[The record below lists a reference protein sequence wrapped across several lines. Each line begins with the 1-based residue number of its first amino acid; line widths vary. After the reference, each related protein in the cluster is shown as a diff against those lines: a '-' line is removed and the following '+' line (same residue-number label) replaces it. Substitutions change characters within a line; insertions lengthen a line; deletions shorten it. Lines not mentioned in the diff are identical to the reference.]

1 MHPLKTFTLFVSL
14 FSATI
19 SFAQDT
25 PPPPADNGDS
35 DDKIFSRVEQEAAFP
50 GGLDGWKK
58 YLMKNLKAD
67 VPEKNGAPAGYYTTV
82 VKFIVSKDGT
92 LTDIKAETKLGYG
105 IEDEVIRVIEKSG
118 KWIPAQ
124 QNGRVV
130 NAYRRQPIT
139 FAVIDET
146 FDITT
151 KVPHLLFAAT
161 DNIITVTAEKVK
173 PEDLQLT
180 ISKGTIKQIAEGKF
194 IVRVNDPGR
203 VVIELFNTKKNKKIG
218 AASIEVVKQ

>member
-1 MHPLKTFTLFVSL
+1 MRSLKILALFILLCSV
-14 FSATI
+14 AN
-19 SFAQDT
+19 SFAQST
-25 PPPPADNGDS
+25 PPPPADAGDA
-35 DDKIFSRVEQEAAFP
+35 DDKIFTRVEQEAEFP

-82 VKFIVSKDGT
+82 VKFIVGKDGT
-92 LTDIKAETKLGYG
+92 LTDIKAETKIGYG
-105 IEDEVIRVIEKSG
+105 IEEEVIRVIEKSG

-151 KVPHLLFAAT
+151 KVPHQLFAAT
-161 DNIITVTAEKVK
+161 DNVITVTAEKVK
-173 PEDLQLT
+173 PEDLQVT
-180 ISKGTIKQIAEGKF
+180 VSKGTIKQIAEGKF
-194 IVRVNDPGR
+194 VVRVNEPGR
-203 VVIELFNTKKNKKIG
+203 VIFELFNTKKNKKVG
-218 AASIEVVKQ
+218 SASIEVIKQ